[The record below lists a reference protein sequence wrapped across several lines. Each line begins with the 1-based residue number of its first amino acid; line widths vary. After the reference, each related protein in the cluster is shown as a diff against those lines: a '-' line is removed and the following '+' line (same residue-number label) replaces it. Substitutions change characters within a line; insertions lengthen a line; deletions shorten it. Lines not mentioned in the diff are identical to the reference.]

1 MDYAIKK
8 LKQDEI
14 VLMKKIKSLQDGKPK
29 WAASEQLDE
38 IRSAIKLLER
48 YNDITE
54 EDLEN
59 EDEYLKQIFE
69 VHPAKAKAQSDNLN
83 KNKFSSINNNNSM
96 NSSITHIDIERYNS
110 IEIDRHNT
118 MSDNNFIEW
127 CKQYNIGS
135 RVEVVS
141 EQRLKANELMSQYTK
156 YTRYISKRN
165 QGLGILMFSFFLF

>member
-1 MDYAIKK
+1 MH
-8 LKQDEI
+8 
-14 VLMKKIKSLQDGKPK
+14 
-29 WAASEQLDE
+29 
-38 IRSAIKLLER
+38 
-48 YNDITE
+48 N
-54 EDLEN
+54 
-59 EDEYLKQIFE
+59 
-69 VHPAKAKAQSDNLN
+69 
-83 KNKFSSINNNNSM
+83 
-96 NSSITHIDIERYNS
+96 NSSIVHSIDIERYNT

-165 QGLGILMFSFFLF
+165 

>member
-1 MDYAIKK
+1 MDYAIMK

-14 VLMKKIKSLQDGKPK
+14 VLMKKIKGLQDGKPK
-29 WAASEQLDE
+29 WAAAEQLDE
-38 IRSAIKLLER
+38 IRSAIELLER
-48 YNDITE
+48 YNTITE
-54 EDLEN
+54 QDI
-59 EDEYLKQIFE
+59 EDEDTYLKQVFAS
-69 VHPAKAKAQSDNLN
+69 HPPKAKAQSDNLN
-83 KNKFSSINNNNSM
+83 KNKFSSINSM
-96 NSSITHIDIERYNS
+96 NSSITHIDIEKYNS
-110 IEIDRHNT
+110 IEEQRHNT

-165 QGLGILMFSFFLF
+165 QSWVF